1 MDNDAATSEL
11 TRRLLVDHPGGPR
24 IGVHDDV
31 HAAEGG
37 DGLAEET
44 FHVELVGDVGANRER
59 RAVRADDLVDGG
71 FGPTLIVQVH
81 HDNGAAPPGQCTSE
95 LATGYRRTAGDD
107 HHGVGERN
115 HSWIVDCFDAVPSQ
129 GDPGP
134 LPWSIGFRP
143 CLGAARLSC
152 WAEPANAERL

>member
-1 MDNDAATSEL
+1 MALFNPPGRPEADPSDEF
-11 TRRLLVDHPGGPR
+11 RLGGWVEPYADEAIAYAQGLGKPLDRLIITHAHPDHY
-24 IGVHDDV
+24 
-31 HAAEGG
+31 
-37 DGLAEET
+37 
-44 FHVELVGDVGANRER
+44 
-59 RAVRADDLVDGG
+59 
-71 FGPTLIVQVH
+71 
-81 HDNGAAPPGQCTSE
+81 NGAAPAGQCTSE

-152 WAEPANAERL
+152 WAEPANAERLIGS